1 LANTDERSH
10 DSDGRPRSEAVT
22 RSESR
27 PHGQNSYKRQ
37 RALADLEA
45 AIEAAEA
52 RLKELGAARDYQA
65 TEEDL
70 ARLLEQWTA
79 MEAA

>member
-1 LANTDERSH
+1 MEL
-10 DSDGRPRSEAVT
+10 
-22 RSESR
+22 
-27 PHGQNSYKRQ
+27 
-37 RALADLEA
+37 
-45 AIEAAEA
+45 EAAEA
-52 RLKELGAARDYQA
+52 RLKELGAALEEASHAQAVEQLETLGRDYQA